1 MRTPKSSKSM
11 TTTSRTTCKWCSE
24 PLSADHT
31 GPCPRCGKTGK
42 NITMALRPAKLNIT
56 GHEVKTII
64 ERRQEIIK
72 ENPKIKWITILVSIA
87 SIFLGGIFPPPFNI
101 IIGLA
106 AFFITYSLG
115 PFVIKT
121 IIIER
126 DKS

>member
-1 MRTPKSSKSM
+1 MK
-11 TTTSRTTCKWCSE
+11 TTSRTTCKWCSE
-24 PLSADHT
+24 PLSHDHT
-31 GPCPRCGKTGK
+31 GPCPKCGKTGK
-42 NITMALRPAKLNIT
+42 NVTVKLRPANLQFTGNI
-56 GHEVKTII
+56 VRTIT

-72 ENPKIKWITILVSIA
+72 ENPKIKWITILVSIT

-115 PFVIKT
+115 PLVIKT

>member
-1 MRTPKSSKSM
+1 MAPTSK
-11 TTTSRTTCKWCSE
+11 TTCKWCSE
-24 PLSADHT
+24 PLSLDHT
-31 GPCPRCGKTGK
+31 GPCPKCGKTGK
-42 NITMALRPAKLNIT
+42 NITVAPGTAKLNII
-56 GHEVKTII
+56 GHKVTTIT

-72 ENPKIKWITILVSIA
+72 ENPKIKWVTILISIA

-121 IIIER
+121 IKIER
-126 DKS
+126 NKS